1 MLKRFA
7 IFLICF
13 QFVSC
18 DPAALQKIMEGVGEL
33 SETPLTNAQIG
44 NGLKEAL
51 EIGIGKGAQ
60 ALSKQDGYYKSAYKI
75 LLPPE
80 ARKITDKLKNVPGFT
95 NLEEAILEKVNR
107 GAEDAAQKAKPIF
120 VNAIK
125 QMTFND
131 VMDILMGSDNAATS
145 YLNKATYT
153 PLYNE
158 FSPVIIESLDK
169 FKARKVWSDAVNVY
183 NKIPFVEKA
192 NPSLEDYVTD
202 QALKGL
208 FSMVE
213 KEEKNIRT
221 NVTARTTDLLKKGNY
236 SAIKIAD

>member
-1 MLKRFA
+1 MLKRIA
-7 IFLICF
+7 ILLICF

-18 DPAALQKIMEGVGEL
+18 DPAALQKIMDGVGEL
-33 SETPLTNAQIG
+33 SEVPLSNADIA

-75 LLPPE
+75 LLPEE
-80 ARKITDKLKNVPGFT
+80 AQKVTQKLQGVPGFK
-95 NLEEAILEKVNR
+95 NLEDAILEKINR

-125 QMTFND
+125 KMTFTD
-131 VMDILMGSDNAATS
+131 VMDILMGNEDAATNF
-145 YLNKATYT
+145 LHKATFDA
-153 PLYNE
+153 LYQE
-158 FSPVIIESLDK
+158 FNPVIVESLDK
-169 FKARKVWSDAVNVY
+169 FKAREVWSKAVNTY
-183 NKIPFVEKA
+183 NKIPFNKDKV
-192 NPSLEDYVTD
+192 NSDLDDYVTR
-202 QALKGL
+202 QALTGL

-221 NVTARTTDLLKKGNY
+221 NVTARTSDLLKKVF
-236 SAIKIAD
+236 AKQDK